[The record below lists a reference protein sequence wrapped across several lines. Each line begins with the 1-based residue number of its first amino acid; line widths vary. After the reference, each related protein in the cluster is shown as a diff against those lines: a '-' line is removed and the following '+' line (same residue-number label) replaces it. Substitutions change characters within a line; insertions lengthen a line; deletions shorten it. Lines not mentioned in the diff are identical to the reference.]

1 MREFKLSKI
10 WILSNIEKSGN
21 VFTFEPQINLIMS
34 KDENSVGKSSLV
46 KTLLWTFGC
55 EPYFDSAWS
64 TLDISSKIEFSID
77 NNEYIIFRN
86 RNNYLIENNGESYF
100 FNDFK
105 KYVDFFC
112 NIVNFFPVLENR
124 KTKILELPSPA
135 YYFIPFYIDQKKG
148 WSHILS
154 SFKNLGQ
161 YAYWQRTILK
171 YHCGI
176 TSNEVSRIDYEI
188 SKYRFEKKEHEGE
201 REKFE
206 NAIEVVSEINID
218 NDFNKEYRKSL
229 NNNIDLIDNQFED
242 LIKSQNDIL
251 SKISVE
257 KNLLLD
263 LKAQKSYSLKLAKE
277 LESDFIFATENF
289 TSDTIE
295 CPLCGTNHRNTII
308 EKSKLV
314 KDQDDLTQ
322 FISGLDNDIISV
334 NKNYNSLKEDLFRIS
349 HELELFHKEILL
361 NSENLL
367 NHASTERSMNL
378 VESKANEMIESK
390 NRLINSL
397 DTDIRKKEDEKKLV
411 NHKFSKNE
419 IKLEFQSLF
428 KEFNDFLATDYS
440 DDFIASSDVFD
451 YPKFDTNGGAADS
464 TRSIFLYH
472 SVLIKMIQ
480 KFSNENIAP
489 FIIDTPNQ
497 QEQAKSNYEKI
508 ISALFE
514 KFPKNIQIIVCAME
528 NDALD
533 KFKSKSHVITL
544 SKRKSLLQKEK
555 YLEISSHFHKFKSEI
570 DSNTIVTF

>member
-112 NIVNFFPVLENR
+112 NIVNFFPMLENR

-361 NSENLL
+361 DSENLL

>member
-21 VFTFEPQINLIMS
+21 VFTFSPQINLITS

-64 TLDISSKIEFSID
+64 TLDISSKIEFSVD

-112 NIVNFFPVLENR
+112 NIVNFFPMLENR

-135 YYFIPFYIDQKKG
+135 YYFLPFYIDQKKG

-176 TSNEVSRIDYEI
+176 TSNEVSRLDYDI
-188 SKYRFEKKEHEGE
+188 SKYKFEKKEHEDE

-229 NNNIDLIDNQFED
+229 NNNINLIDNQFED

-322 FISGLDNDIISV
+322 FISELDNDIISV
-334 NKNYNSLKEDLFRIS
+334 NKNYNLLKEDLFRIS
-349 HELELFHKEILL
+349 HELESFHKEILL
-361 NSENLL
+361 DSENLL
-367 NHASTERSMNL
+367 NHASAERSMNL
-378 VESKANEMIESK
+378 VESKANEMIDSK
-390 NRLINSL
+390 NRLINNL
-397 DTDIRKKEDEKKLV
+397 DTNIRKKEDEKKLV
-411 NHKFSKNE
+411 NHEFSKNE

-451 YPKFDTNGGAADS
+451 YTKFDTNGGAADS

-514 KFPKNIQIIVCAME
+514 KFPKNTQIILCAME

-544 SKRKSLLQKEK
+544 SKHKSLLEKEK
-555 YLEISSHFHKFKSEI
+555 YLEISSHFHKFKREI